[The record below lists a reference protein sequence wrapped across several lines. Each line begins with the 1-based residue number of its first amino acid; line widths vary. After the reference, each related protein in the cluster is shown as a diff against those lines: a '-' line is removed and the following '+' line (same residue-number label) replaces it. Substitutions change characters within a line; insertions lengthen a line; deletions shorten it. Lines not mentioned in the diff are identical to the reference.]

1 MLSTLKDDAMKLKL
15 KFPFWRHKMSS
26 TSSDVQRY
34 SRRNGSESDS
44 EVDELRGLHVSHK
57 FLSCSVFSE
66 FQEVFKNLDTRLKL
80 CLLSFAVL
88 LANAVVKR
96 RLLINW
102 WVGERLVDPLATGE
116 KTAEDIVD
124 EILTELKEKG
134 FIEPVKERHKLV
146 ANRFKMQP
154 LVHCGVIMLAQEAQL
169 LVKDSNGNPTVKSSQ
184 CNRACLVKAE
194 GGTSEQ
200 DLAPDL
206 YPEKLQTIFNVNEPF
221 PYIRFEWSVQIRKV
235 NIVEWFSK
243 MKNLNVLYLGRWKSS
258 DQLHIEGKSSDQH
271 RNEVQSSDQHHNE
284 EQSSDQ
290 HQNEGQSSDHHHIEG
305 QSSDHH
311 HIEAQSSDQHHIEG
325 QSADQHHIEGQS
337 SDQHQIEGKSSDH
350 HHIEGQSSDQHHFEG
365 QSSDQHHIEGQS
377 SDQHHIEEQHHN
389 VRQGSHKNHIEVE
402 STEFLK
408 GFFKGLKNV
417 KCFRLL
423 SLQGISRISELPNSI
438 GNLTNLRILDL
449 KACYDLEA
457 LPDGI
462 ASLKKLSH
470 LDISGCYLLDYM
482 PKGLAS
488 LSELQ
493 VLKGFVIGNL
503 ESDRDNTH
511 QGLPQPFLGGLCF
524 PQNRDLC
531 TLEDLIG
538 LKKLSKLSINTRSKA
553 FPTEKELKA
562 LRKLEALRKLAIA
575 WSVDSKKKENGAAK
589 PTRAPS
595 RLNRIIT
602 GLNRIITG
610 MRRDTETPEL
620 PTKLEKLELQCFPH
634 TGTPDWL
641 IPRKLERLKKLYI
654 RGGKLIN
661 LGQTQERNEN
671 WKVEI
676 LRLKHLHEF
685 NMDWNKLQRSFPEL
699 KLLENVDCPKLTSNQ
714 CDQFGVWLKH

>member
-1 MLSTLKDDAMKLKL
+1 
-15 KFPFWRHKMSS
+15 
-26 TSSDVQRY
+26 
-34 SRRNGSESDS
+34 
-44 EVDELRGLHVSHK
+44 
-57 FLSCSVFSE
+57 
-66 FQEVFKNLDTRLKL
+66 
-80 CLLSFAVL
+80 
-88 LANAVVKR
+88 
-96 RLLINW
+96 
-102 WVGERLVDPLATGE
+102 
-116 KTAEDIVD
+116 
-124 EILTELKEKG
+124 
-134 FIEPVKERHKLV
+134 
-146 ANRFKMQP
+146 
-154 LVHCGVIMLAQEAQL
+154 
-169 LVKDSNGNPTVKSSQ
+169 
-184 CNRACLVKAE
+184 
-194 GGTSEQ
+194 
-200 DLAPDL
+200 
-206 YPEKLQTIFNVNEPF
+206 
-221 PYIRFEWSVQIRKV
+221 
-235 NIVEWFSK
+235 
-243 MKNLNVLYLGRWKSS
+243 
-258 DQLHIEGKSSDQH
+258 
-271 RNEVQSSDQHHNE
+271 
-284 EQSSDQ
+284 
-290 HQNEGQSSDHHHIEG
+290 
-305 QSSDHH
+305 
-311 HIEAQSSDQHHIEG
+311 
-325 QSADQHHIEGQS
+325 
-337 SDQHQIEGKSSDH
+337 
-350 HHIEGQSSDQHHFEG
+350 
-365 QSSDQHHIEGQS
+365 
-377 SDQHHIEEQHHN
+377 
-389 VRQGSHKNHIEVE
+389 
-402 STEFLK
+402 
-408 GFFKGLKNV
+408 
-417 KCFRLL
+417 
-423 SLQGISRISELPNSI
+423 
-438 GNLTNLRILDL
+438 
-449 KACYDLEA
+449 
-457 LPDGI
+457 
-462 ASLKKLSH
+462 
-470 LDISGCYLLDYM
+470 M

-511 QGLPQPFLGGLCF
+511 LGLPQPFLGGLCF

-620 PTKLEKLELQCFPH
+620 PTKLEKLKLQCFPH

-661 LGQTQERNEN
+661 LGQTQEGNEN

-699 KLLENVDCPKLTSNQ
+699 KLLENVNCPKLTSNQ